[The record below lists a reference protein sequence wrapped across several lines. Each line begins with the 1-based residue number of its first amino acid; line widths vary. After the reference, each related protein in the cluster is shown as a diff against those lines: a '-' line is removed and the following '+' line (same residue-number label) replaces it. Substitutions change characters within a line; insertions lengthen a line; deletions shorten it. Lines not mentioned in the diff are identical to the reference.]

1 MRQRLQRL
9 LAQAGLGSRRRMEE
23 WIRAGRVA
31 VNGRVAELGAQADPA
46 IDRITVDGRPIR
58 CERPSLHYYLLYK
71 PEGYTTSLADPH
83 AEHLVTELFPAGVPR
98 LFPVGRL
105 DRDTSGALVLTND
118 GWLAHRLM
126 HPRFRVPKVYEAWV
140 DGHPDPAALKRLR
153 RGVTLAEGP
162 ARAESVTVLE
172 RTARS
177 TRLALVLTEGR
188 KREVRRLL
196 QIIGHPVRRLVRTM
210 YAGITLDGLLPG
222 DVRPLTPGEV
232 AALYRIVEPGRRADR
247 TAGADPGEER
257 DGQRGSR
264 RTASRVDPGRGQRL
278 DAVRARRDPLRHAA
292 GDPRRPDR

>member
-1 MRQRLQRL
+1 MKQRLQRL

-31 VNGRVAELGAQADPA
+31 VNGRVAQLGAQADPEV
-46 IDRITVDGRPIR
+46 DRITVDGRPLR
-58 CERPSLHYYLLYK
+58 WEPVHRYYLLYK
-71 PEGYTTSLADPH
+71 PAGYTTSLADPH
-83 AEHLVTELFPAGVPR
+83 AEHLVAELFPAGVPR

-105 DRDTSGALVLTND
+105 DRDTSGVLLLTND

-126 HPRFRVPKVYEAWV
+126 HPRFQVPKVYEAWV
-140 DGHPDPAALKRLR
+140 EGHPHPVALKRLR

-172 RTARS
+172 RTARA

-196 QIIGHPVRRLVRTM
+196 ALIGHPVRSLVRTA
-210 YAGITLDGLLPG
+210 YAGLTLAGLSPG
-222 DVRPLTPGEV
+222 EVRPLTPDEV
-232 AALYRIVEPGRRADR
+232 AALYRIVQSGRQSGHP
-247 TAGADPGEER
+247 AGIAPGEER

-264 RTASRVDPGRGQRL
+264 RTASRVDARRGQRV
-278 DAVRARRDPLRHAA
+278 DAARARRDPVRYAA
-292 GDPRRPDR
+292 GNPRRPDR